1 MQNKALKPDPNKM
14 KSLRKPAGKKVNYN
28 EEQVSN
34 YSDEL
39 HKDEKSA

>member
-1 MQNKALKPDPNKM
+1 MQNKVPKPDPNKK